1 MAAPAPQGGTSARDA
16 LVEVAVKEAD
26 MSTNEGCAVIRLSLA
41 QPTDIAAVAFR
52 NQYSASITLRC
63 KGVHGDGWLVAV
75 RDQTLMPNPHC
86 EDKGQDIFTFVEA
99 MVRGLGA
106 NRCGWPRC

>member
-1 MAAPAPQGGTSARDA
+1 
-16 LVEVAVKEAD
+16 

-41 QPTDIAAVAFR
+41 QPTDVAAVAFR

-63 KGVHGDGWLVAV
+63 KGAHGDEWRVAV
-75 RDQTLMPNPHC
+75 RDQALMPNPHC

-99 MVRGLGA
+99 MVRES
-106 NRCGWPRC
+106 CSWPLHV